1 MTDSH
6 SINLSPGADG
16 PYSVTEVTV
25 VNKEE
30 DGTPNGVPDGS
41 NPRKSSSDETSPSAS
56 GGG

>member
-6 SINLSPGADG
+6 SITLSPGADNS
-16 PYSVTEVTV
+16 YSVTEDTV

-30 DGTPNGVPDGS
+30 DGTPGGVPDGF
-41 NPRKSSSDETSPSAS
+41 NPYKSSSDETSPSAS